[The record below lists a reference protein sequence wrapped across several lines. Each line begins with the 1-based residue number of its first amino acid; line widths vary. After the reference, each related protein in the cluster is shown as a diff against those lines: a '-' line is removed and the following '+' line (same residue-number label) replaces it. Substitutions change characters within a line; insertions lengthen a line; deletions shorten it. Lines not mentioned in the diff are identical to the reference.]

1 LNRMRSPIPAFWRK
15 ASGWPFLL
23 ALLLACPQL
32 QTAAKAMPPKHIAG
46 LDTEEAAKLLI
57 HVAKPPYPAIAKV
70 NFVQGIVK
78 LEIRVAPDGQVSEA
92 HVLDGQPI
100 LAVAALDAVRK
111 WLYRPYLLQGT
122 PVSFTTDVMV
132 RFNLHP
138 HFYRGQMPK
147 DADVYLEK
155 QVHPPEV
162 ITHPQEAAPHSS
174 LRMKVLVGS
183 NGEVVDANSL
193 EATNG
198 SGTDLAR
205 RSLDSWKF
213 RPARWGSIAIPWYI
227 TVEVPLRD
235 PALDQ
240 AANAAK
246 H

>member
-1 LNRMRSPIPAFWRK
+1 MLSPAPAFWRK

-32 QTAAKAMPPKHIAG
+32 QTAAKAMSAKQITG
-46 LDTEEAAKLLI
+46 LDAEEAARLLI

-70 NFVQGIVK
+70 NFVQGVVK
-78 LEIRVAPDGQVSEA
+78 LEIRVTPDGRVSEA

-100 LAVAALDAVRK
+100 LAVAALEAVRK
-111 WLYRPYLLQGT
+111 WLYRPYMLQGS
-122 PVSFTTDVMV
+122 PVPFSTDVLV

-138 HFYRGQMPK
+138 HHYRGQMPN

-155 QVHPPEV
+155 QVRPPEV
-162 ITHPQEAAPHSS
+162 VTHPQEGAPHSS

-183 NGEVVDANSL
+183 NGEVLDANSL

-198 SGTDLAR
+198 LETDLAR

-213 RPARWGSIAIPWYI
+213 RPARWGSIAVPWYI
-227 TVEVPLRD
+227 TVEVPLRN
-235 PALDQ
+235 ATLDQ
-240 AANAAK
+240 AVNAAK